1 MKKDKQTFFKK
12 LLVATF
18 IGSTLLSM
26 GSQISGNFVYAE
38 DKDGKAEKESVK
50 VEKKMIT
57 APGFFTREFP
67 VIMSNCEGIKE
78 QAQAEKEK
86 KQEEVESGEGYNG
99 YDEKAE
105 DSFSISEKDKGRET
119 KAVNELMGTAAD
131 AIVSPDQDKEP
142 SKGLFGIGCGQF
154 NFLNWLSKLITPVN
168 VTNSEVVMGLVY
180 KFQIAALGI
189 GVLLVALFGLY
200 YATGNETTDPIKF
213 LIRGFFTLLL
223 VYYLPYFAQDI
234 LNINNML
241 VYWISTDSIS
251 TPDGA
256 AMTSGIL
263 VALVANTSLIISVV
277 VNVLYLN
284 AIPGVI
290 FITLILLV
298 LVVAFILKHVITI
311 MFWWYARLLMIIFLL
326 MLGPIFMIMMILPR
340 TAGYGSKWV
349 KFFVGEVFTQ
359 TSMVLGV
366 YFAAHILSNLSTLNK
381 AHNIGLIGDMMI
393 VYGIFLLLGKI
404 PHLSKRYIGEE
415 FGGIGWADAQN
426 VGKNVG
432 EFAQKAG
439 FALTDKI
446 TNLAS
451 KQSEARREGKRH
463 ELQKQV
469 NEAKF
474 KEKNGGTLSRS
485 EKNAAERAQQKLK
498 NMNTAD
504 KLHNRI
510 ASSAESLHEAYKK
523 GKPGAGLKDFQKLRK
538 QAAENAKAKDP
549 ETQKLVEG
557 EHAGYAT
564 KLYADALDGEN
575 EVKKDLQKQMDKEV
589 GRYNTEKHRIAND
602 EKRARRRAEE
612 EEKEFNAEEFDDRRK
627 AAAIEHKKKMGE
639 LNAKMGDKDYIAAQS
654 RKLQEAARGNVER
667 MAAQIVGDGFEND
680 FQKNLAISKKADELE
695 AKYLNKARNQKE
707 VEQAKKE
714 NGAKADINE
723 KAQNYAQAMDSGVNA
738 LSSKLQEQ
746 GLGKAEAN
754 ARAAQMIQSQSNID
768 NLRASNKNLLDKPY
782 GELNGEEKEQLKGVE
797 SQIQK
802 LESNMQEKAG
812 KLPLSEVNSTL
823 SPHMEKING
832 ASKAYNEAISNHSET
847 LNGSQNYG
855 EVAIA
860 TNLLNNGG
868 SLQSLMEQS
877 SGKNAKDFTN
887 YLEGMG
893 VGNSAP
899 GIVKALGGEMKD
911 EVNFLNSASVNGPQN
926 KQAVL
931 NNFVDAAKTN
941 IEPGTMS
948 PQAIEEFGQRIGE
961 AAWQDYTQTAPES
974 KKFAGA
980 ASNVGSGIGFVQSV
994 SNKEI
999 GDISVSKMFEDA
1011 GISNPEKA
1019 AEQFVQHAPSMEK
1032 VIGETIE
1039 TGNSNRSTFTASFA
1053 QATQGMD
1060 TSIQTGVQDAV
1071 WKEISKGHDMQSR
1084 TGNALGIA
1092 GNSIGTID
1100 GIKGG
1105 TVTQEVIIESLANN
1119 SVPSPETV
1127 GAVIHNNAP
1136 EIDSAITTIMQSETP
1151 TKQGFEQAMAPVMD
1165 KVEAPIASAM
1175 VNNLWNDMSSSSSMQ
1190 TPVGTRTSQALS
1202 SMSQSPIQIVQDV
1215 SSGMISQ
1222 EEIVETFEEHGIPN
1236 PESAGQILV
1245 DSAPELNQVVTHT
1258 LNTSSPN
1265 GDSFRESAVEILKSG
1280 GMDTQMATSVA
1291 GNMWTDVAKG
1301 MSMDNRFSNAW
1312 SSTEQV
1318 VEQLSSQSMD
1328 VEVIIETL
1336 TENSIP
1342 NPKETAT
1349 ALQQGAPEIKEII
1362 EMTVNAENPS
1372 METAETK
1379 LQGVLGGVKN
1389 PEAKSSL
1396 ISSILKDIGKKLT
1409 GNSGG
1414 PLSNTNIDKDK
1425 NKQ

>member
-67 VIMSNCEGIKE
+67 VVMSNCEGIKE

-200 YATGNETTDPIKF
+200 YATGNETTDPVKF

-404 PHLSKRYIGEE
+404 PVLSKSLIGEN
-415 FGGIGWADAQN
+415 FGGVGWNDAQN
-426 VGKNVG
+426 VGKSVG
-432 EFAQKAG
+432 EFAQKTG
-439 FALTDKI
+439 FAIAGGLTRQAQKS
-446 TNLAS
+446 AS
-451 KQSEARREGKRH
+451 RRESEQYEEAENVTKSTPEKSRAHQKALKTMEKIEGRIGRRQTRGDIGKDYA
-463 ELQKQV
+463 
-469 NEAKF
+469 EAIGKGDF
-474 KEKNGGTLSRS
+474 KKTLGDIGKLR
-485 EKNAAERAQQKLK
+485 AAQQKKATASNKQKEEDIIAK
-498 NMNTAD
+498 NEGLSKKVISDID
-504 KLHNRI
+504 KGRAEVIDDLEKQKMGEEARYKREMDKIDRDEARAKNR
-510 ASSAESLHEAYKK
+510 
-523 GKPGAGLKDFQKLRK
+523 
-538 QAAENAKAKDP
+538 
-549 ETQKLVEG
+549 
-557 EHAGYAT
+557 
-564 KLYADALDGEN
+564 DGEN
-575 EVKKDLQKQMDKEV
+575 YDKE
-589 GRYNTEKHRIAND
+589 GFATQRK
-602 EKRARRRAEE
+602 
-612 EEKEFNAEEFDDRRK
+612 NAER
-627 AAAIEHKKKMGE
+627 EHKKKMAIINGNMSSE
-639 LNAKMGDKDYIAAQS
+639 NYINAATRDLRTAGDQHFRQLAES
-654 RKLQEAARGNVER
+654 
-667 MAAQIVGDGFEND
+667 IVGDSFENE
-680 FQKNLAISKKADELE
+680 FQKSAAVNKKARELE
-695 AKYLNKARNQKE
+695 KAYRQGMEEDKRKE
-707 VEQAKKE
+707 QDKKE
-714 NGAKADINE
+714 NGAKTDIDE
-723 KAQNYAQAMDSGVNA
+723 KAQNYAQAMNSGVNA
-738 LSSKLQEQ
+738 LSTKLQEQ
-746 GLGKAEAN
+746 GVGKAEAN

-802 LESNMQEKAG
+802 LESNMKEKAG
-812 KLPLSEVNSTL
+812 KLPLSEVNNAL
-823 SPHMEKING
+823 APHMDKING
-832 ASKAYNEAISNHSET
+832 ASKAYHEAISSHSET

-893 VGNSAP
+893 VGSSAP

-911 EVNFLNSASVNGPQN
+911 EVNFLNSSSINGPQS

-948 PQAIEEFGQRIGE
+948 QQAIEEFGQRIGE

-994 SNKEI
+994 SNKEL

-1039 TGNSNRSTFTASFA
+1039 TGNANRSAFTASFA

-1105 TVTQEVIIESLANN
+1105 TVTQEAIIESLANN

-1151 TKQGFEQAMAPVMD
+1151 TKQGFEQAMAPVME

-1236 PESAGQILV
+1236 SESAGQILV

-1258 LNTSSPN
+1258 LNASSPS

-1349 ALQQGAPEIKEII
+1349 ALQQGASEIKQII

-1372 METAETK
+1372 METAETN

-1389 PEAKSSL
+1389 PEVKSSL

-1414 PLSNTNIDKDK
+1414 PVSNTNIDKDK